1 MLQRLLVDDGR
12 RALVFL
18 IIRHDDHL
26 RELVRLFFEY
36 DHQGFRLPA
45 FTLTSLSTWF
55 RYETFNVYS
64 VPFVPVNRN
73 FPSRSVETPVP
84 SSAMNIVAK
93 LSGLPSESR
102 TTPSTVALSVCAKS
116 AEHRPDIK
124 KGYEYQFLHLSPRHS
139 IPVSVYGPAPL
150 SGTGITELSEYPRE
164 FPGRALTNP
173 FSGDYSFLQ
182 PSG

>member
-1 MLQRLLVDDGR
+1 MTTTS
-12 RALVFL
+12 ASS
-18 IIRHDDHL
+18 
-26 RELVRLFFEY
+26 Y
-36 DHQGFRLPA
+36 DCSSSTITKGSGLPA

-124 KGYEYQFLHLSPRHS
+124 KAMNISFFIYPLVIPFRSPYTDLPR
-139 IPVSVYGPAPL
+139 YLGP
-150 SGTGITELSEYPRE
+150 ELQNCQNTPGS
-164 FPGRALTNP
+164 FPDEP
-173 FSGDYSFLQ
+173 
-182 PSG
+182 